1 MALRNF
7 LLIAFAAAS
16 TLAGAPAVRTYPLAT
31 ETVYTVTL
39 ALDEPTTCTFP
50 GSITSLDGANV
61 APQPGE
67 GVAVLLSY
75 QPGRNF
81 FSVRALRDSAK
92 GGLNV
97 VYQDKVYALRFTV
110 GPDPDRAVTFREAS
124 PKLTVAQLAAF
135 VDRAKFFAVQA
146 GRHPALTETIEHIF
160 PGRVT
165 AYRDFTATLAEVFR
179 WEADNVL
186 VFRLRLETREN
197 HPIRFD
203 AAHVGVRLDRD
214 AWFAGASDGSGAI
227 PAHGSTEVYFA
238 VQADLPASAPFSPVV
253 PAP

>member
-1 MALRNF
+1 MALRRF
-7 LLIAFAAAS
+7 LLIALIAAS
-16 TLAGAPAVRTYPLAT
+16 PLAGAPAVRTYPLAV

-50 GSITSLDGANV
+50 GTLTALDGANV

-81 FSVRALRDSAK
+81 FSVRAVHRGAK

-97 VYQDKVYALRFTV
+97 MYQDKVYALRFVT
-110 GPDPDRAVTFREAS
+110 GAEPDRSVTFRQIP
-124 PKLTVAQLAAF
+124 PKLAPAQLRAF
-135 VDRAKFFAVQA
+135 VDRAKFFALQA
-146 GRHPALTETIEHIF
+146 GHRPALSETIEHAA
-160 PGRVT
+160 PARVT
-165 AYRDFTATLAEVFR
+165 TYRNFTATLTEAFR

-186 VFRLRLETREN
+186 VFRLRLETSSN
-197 HPIRFD
+197 HPVRYD
-203 AAHVGVRLDRD
+203 PAHLGVRLGRD
-214 AWFAGASDGSGAI
+214 AWFAGVSDGSGAI
-227 PAHGSTEVYFA
+227 PAHGATDVYFV
-238 VQADLPASAPFSPVV
+238 VQAELPANAPFSAVV